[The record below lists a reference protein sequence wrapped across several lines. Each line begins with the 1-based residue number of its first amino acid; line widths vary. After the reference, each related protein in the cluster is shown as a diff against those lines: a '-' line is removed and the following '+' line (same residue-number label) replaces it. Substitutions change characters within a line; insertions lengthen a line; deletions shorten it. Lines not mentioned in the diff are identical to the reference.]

1 MGYIIKDTSALIVT
15 KLTDY
20 GRLQMS
26 KGLFDITY
34 FQVGDSEVCYDCLSN
49 PDLTKGMVLDAEFN
63 ANNGSPV
70 PQKNQA
76 NIKYPIFVDST
87 SGNTFGIP
95 VNDAGIESIY
105 NTAAARGFFTADT
118 ATPTVYSAFTS
129 SAYTL
134 TSTTI
139 SITSFASGN
148 TFTSGIASSVNP
160 NDFVTIYYNGGFS
173 PIQNAGPVLTYKII
187 GITGTT
193 IEVDRQLPNYTDY
206 SGNTPMLFYPSG
218 MTVLYDT
225 FSFTGYSTEELFL
238 NSTACLAEDA
248 NTVIWNMNTPWTVSP
263 AGLDNNL
270 YQDYNYF
277 GSTAYTGTKEY
288 LGYNSNDGQIDTDST
303 YYFNSLN
310 DKIILSPSN
319 QKAISIIHYTN
330 EALDSFYGEK
340 FATNPRDNSV
350 SLSADTGAAMHLK
363 VSIPWLMWH
372 KNTGGTIGQ
381 EFYIDPSGY
390 TLLEEYYIE
399 STKNVYMST
408 PGMRYY
414 HLWDTNPSTGI
425 YTNRVGKVWPD
436 LKLITFDDD
445 ELFAVMNGKSNR
457 NWTLPAPRLSLV
469 SPYTMDNTLSNN
481 DGVLSSQTQT
491 MWVTYRFNNSGD
503 TNSLHC
509 NYYSKISGPTSACT
523 DNSQN
528 VILSFGNEFAFL
540 QTTAGTLP
548 SGYSANEM
556 MVLAQITTGSTIPDP
571 KQWKEIDINYQ
582 ISGTSVGGFI
592 SPSGLTGTTI
602 QITLNDYNNAPIYDL
617 SDYID
622 LVQNS
627 STGVT
632 YNFGDDYYFYGTI
645 ETDIQA
651 SIYVMNYKCNLG
663 QSQFQNST
671 NPTWTGGAP
680 YVTEVGLYDSN
691 KNLMVISKIQSPE
704 KRQGVQQYSIKLDF

>member
-1 MGYIIKDTSALIVT
+1 MGYILKDTSALVVT

-26 KGLFDITY
+26 RGLFDITY
-34 FQVGDSEVCYDCLSN
+34 FQVGDSEVCYDCLDN
-49 PDLTKGMVLDAEFN
+49 PDLSKGMVLDAEYN
-63 ANNGSPV
+63 SNNGSPI

-87 SGNTFGIP
+87 SGNTFGLP
-95 VNDAGIESIY
+95 VNDATIESIY
-105 NTAAARGFFTADT
+105 NSATPRGFFTADT
-118 ATPTVYSAFTS
+118 ATTTVYSAFTS
-129 SAYTL
+129 SAYTINDDIIDI
-134 TSTTI
+134 STI
-139 SITSFASGN
+139 SSGN
-148 TFTSGIASSVNP
+148 TFTLSVAASVNEG
-160 NDFVTIYYNGGFS
+160 DFITMYFNGGYS
-173 PIQNAGPVLTYKII
+173 PIENAGPVLTYKIV

-193 IEVDRQLPNYTDY
+193 VEVDRQLPDY
-206 SGNTPMLFYPSG
+206 SDYTGNIPVLIYPSG

-225 FSFTGYSTEELFL
+225 FSFTGYTTEELFL
-238 NSTACLAEDA
+238 NA
-248 NTVIWNMNTPWTVSP
+248 NSCYEQDSNVLVWNMNTPWTESP

-288 LGYNSNDGQIDTDST
+288 LGYNSNNGQIDTDST
-303 YYFNSLN
+303 YYYNSLN
-310 DKIILSPSN
+310 DKIILSPSD
-319 QKAISIIHYTN
+319 QKAISIVHYTN
-330 EALDSFYGEK
+330 EAIDSFYGEK
-340 FATNPRDNSV
+340 FATNPRDNSI
-350 SLSADTGAAMHLK
+350 SLSADTGAAQHFK

-381 EFYIDPSGY
+381 DFYIDPSGY
-390 TLLEEYYIE
+390 TLLDTYYIE
-399 STKNVYMST
+399 STKNVYMSN
-408 PGMRYY
+408 PGLRYY
-414 HLWDTNPSTGI
+414 HLWDTNPSVGGN
-425 YTNRVGKVWPD
+425 TNRVGKVWPD

-445 ELFAVMNGKSNR
+445 ELVAVMNGKSNR

-491 MWVTYRFNNSGD
+491 MWVTYRFNNTGD

-509 NYYSKISGPTSACT
+509 NYYSKINGPTTACT

-528 VILSFGNEFAFL
+528 VILNFGNEFAFL
-540 QTTAGTLP
+540 QTSQGSLP
-548 SGYSANEM
+548 SGYSANQM
-556 MVLAQITTGSTIPDP
+556 MVLVQIVSGDTRPDP
-571 KQWKEIDINYQ
+571 KQWREIDITYQ

-592 SPSGLTGTTI
+592 SPSGLTGSTI
-602 QITLNDYNNAPIYDL
+602 QITLNDYNNAPNYDL
-617 SDYID
+617 SEYID
-622 LVQNS
+622 LVPNN
-627 STGVT
+627 TVGVT
-632 YNFGDDYYFYGTI
+632 YNFGDDYYFYGNI

-651 SIYVMNYKCNLG
+651 TIYVMNYKCNLG

>member
-160 NDFVTIYYNGGFS
+160 NDFVTIYYNGGYS

-193 IEVDRQLPNYTDY
+193 IEVDRQLPDYTDY
-206 SGNTPMLFYPSG
+206 SGNIDMLFYPSG

-225 FSFTGYSTEELFL
+225 FSFTGYSTEDLFL
-238 NSTACLAEDA
+238 NSTACFYEDA
-248 NTVIWNMNTPWTVSP
+248 NTVIWNMNTPWTESP

-310 DKIILSPSN
+310 DKIILSPSD

-399 STKNVYMST
+399 SAKNVYMAN

-445 ELFAVMNGKSNR
+445 ELVAVMNGKSNR

-528 VILSFGNEFAFL
+528 VILNFGNEFAFL
-540 QTTAGTLP
+540 QTTQGTLP

-556 MVLAQITTGSTIPDP
+556 MVLAQITTGSTRPDP
-571 KQWKEIDINYQ
+571 KQWREIDINYQ

-602 QITLNDYNNAPIYDL
+602 QITLNDYNNATNYVL
-617 SDYID
+617 SEYID
-622 LVQNS
+622 LVPNN
-627 STGVT
+627 STGLT
-632 YNFGDDYYFYGTI
+632 YNFGDDYYFYGTL

-671 NPTWTGGAP
+671 NPTWTGGTP

>member
-20 GRLQMS
+20 GRMQMS

-34 FQVGDSEVCYDCLSN
+34 FQVGDSEVCYDCLTN

-63 ANNGSPV
+63 ANNGSPQ

-129 SAYTL
+129 SAYTI
-134 TSTTI
+134 TGETI
-139 SITSFASGN
+139 GINTFNSGN
-148 TFTSGIASSVNP
+148 TFTSSVASSLNP

-187 GITGTT
+187 GITGNT
-193 IEVDRQLPNYTDY
+193 IEVDRQLPNYTEY
-206 SGNTPMLFYPSG
+206 SGNIPMLFYPSG
-218 MTVLYDT
+218 MTVMYDT
-225 FSFTGYSTEELFL
+225 FSFTGYSTEDLFL
-238 NSTACLAEDA
+238 NSTACFYEDA
-248 NTVIWNMNTPWTVSP
+248 NTVIWNMNTPWTESP

-288 LGYNSNDGQIDTDST
+288 LGYNSNEGQIDTDST

-445 ELFAVMNGKSNR
+445 ELVAVMNGKSNR
-457 NWTLPAPRLSLV
+457 NWTLPTPRLSLV

-509 NYYSKISGPTSACT
+509 NYYSQISGPTSACT

-528 VILSFGNEFAFL
+528 VILNFGNEFAFL
-540 QTTAGTLP
+540 QTSAGVTP

-556 MVLAQITTGSTIPDP
+556 LVLAQITSGSTRPDP

-602 QITLNDYNNAPIYDL
+602 QITLNDYNTAPIYIL
-617 SDYID
+617 SEYID
-622 LVQNS
+622 LVQNN

-632 YNFGDDYYFYGTI
+632 YNFGDDYYFYGTL

-671 NPTWTGGAP
+671 NPTWTGGTP

>member
-1 MGYIIKDTSALIVT
+1 
-15 KLTDY
+15 
-20 GRLQMS
+20 
-26 KGLFDITY
+26 
-34 FQVGDSEVCYDCLSN
+34 
-49 PDLTKGMVLDAEFN
+49 
-63 ANNGSPV
+63 
-70 PQKNQA
+70 
-76 NIKYPIFVDST
+76 
-87 SGNTFGIP
+87 
-95 VNDAGIESIY
+95 
-105 NTAAARGFFTADT
+105 
-118 ATPTVYSAFTS
+118 
-129 SAYTL
+129 
-134 TSTTI
+134 
-139 SITSFASGN
+139 
-148 TFTSGIASSVNP
+148 
-160 NDFVTIYYNGGFS
+160 
-173 PIQNAGPVLTYKII
+173 
-187 GITGTT
+187 
-193 IEVDRQLPNYTDY
+193 
-206 SGNTPMLFYPSG
+206 
-218 MTVLYDT
+218 
-225 FSFTGYSTEELFL
+225 
-238 NSTACLAEDA
+238 
-248 NTVIWNMNTPWTVSP
+248 
-263 AGLDNNL
+263 
-270 YQDYNYF
+270 
-277 GSTAYTGTKEY
+277 
-288 LGYNSNDGQIDTDST
+288 
-303 YYFNSLN
+303 
-310 DKIILSPSN
+310 
-319 QKAISIIHYTN
+319 
-330 EALDSFYGEK
+330 
-340 FATNPRDNSV
+340 
-350 SLSADTGAAMHLK
+350 
-363 VSIPWLMWH
+363 
-372 KNTGGTIGQ
+372 
-381 EFYIDPSGY
+381 
-390 TLLEEYYIE
+390 
-399 STKNVYMST
+399 MST

-445 ELFAVMNGKSNR
+445 ELVAVMNGKSNR

-528 VILSFGNEFAFL
+528 VILNFGNEFAFL

-556 MVLAQITTGSTIPDP
+556 MVLAQITTGSTIPNP

-602 QITLNDYNNAPIYDL
+602 QITLNDYNTAPIYDL

-622 LVQNS
+622 LVQNNS
-627 STGVT
+627 SGVT

-671 NPTWTGGAP
+671 NPTWTGGTP

>member
-20 GRLQMS
+20 GRMQMS

-34 FQVGDSEVCYDCLSN
+34 FQVGDSEVCYDCLTN

-63 ANNGSPV
+63 ANNGSPQ

-129 SAYTL
+129 SAYTI
-134 TSTTI
+134 TGETI
-139 SITSFASGN
+139 GINTFNSGN
-148 TFTSGIASSVNP
+148 TFTSSVASSLNP

-187 GITGTT
+187 GITGNT
-193 IEVDRQLPNYTDY
+193 IEVDRQLPNYTEY
-206 SGNTPMLFYPSG
+206 SSNIPMLFYPSG

-225 FSFTGYSTEELFL
+225 FSFTGYSTEDLFL
-238 NSTACLAEDA
+238 NSTACFYEDA
-248 NTVIWNMNTPWTVSP
+248 NTVIWNMNTPWTESP

-288 LGYNSNDGQIDTDST
+288 LGYNSNEGQIDTDST

-445 ELFAVMNGKSNR
+445 ELVAVMNGKSNR

-509 NYYSKISGPTSACT
+509 NYYSQISGPTSACT

-528 VILSFGNEFAFL
+528 VILNFGNEFAFL
-540 QTTAGTLP
+540 QTSPGVTP

-556 MVLAQITTGSTIPDP
+556 LVLAQITSGSTRPDP

-602 QITLNDYNNAPIYDL
+602 QISLNDYNTAPIYIL
-617 SDYID
+617 SEYID
-622 LVQNS
+622 LVQNN

-632 YNFGDDYYFYGTI
+632 YNFGDDYYFYGTL

-671 NPTWTGGAP
+671 NPTWTGGTP

>member
-20 GRLQMS
+20 GRMQMS

-34 FQVGDSEVCYDCLSN
+34 FQVGDSEVCYDCLTN
-49 PDLTKGMVLDAEFN
+49 PDLSKGMVLDAEYN

-118 ATPTVYSAFTS
+118 VTPTVYSAFTS

-148 TFTSGIASSVNP
+148 TFTSGIASSVSP
-160 NDFVTIYYNGGFS
+160 GDFVAIYYNGGFS

-193 IEVDRQLPNYTDY
+193 IEVDRQLPDFTDY
-206 SGNTPMLFYPSG
+206 SGTIPMAFYPSG

-225 FSFTGYSTEELFL
+225 FSFTGYSTEDLFL
-238 NSTACLAEDA
+238 NSTACFYEDA
-248 NTVIWNMNTPWTVSP
+248 NTVIWNMNTPWTESP

-310 DKIILSPSN
+310 DKIILSPSD

-340 FATNPRDNSV
+340 FATNPRDNSIP
-350 SLSADTGAAMHLK
+350 LSADTGAAMHLK

-399 STKNVYMST
+399 SAKNVYMAN

-445 ELFAVMNGKSNR
+445 ELVAVMNGKSNR

-509 NYYSKISGPTSACT
+509 NYYSKINGPTSACT

-528 VILSFGNEFAFL
+528 VILNFGNEFAFL
-540 QTTAGTLP
+540 QTTQGTLP

-556 MVLAQITTGSTIPDP
+556 MVLAQITTGSTRPDP
-571 KQWKEIDINYQ
+571 KQWREIDINYQ

-602 QITLNDYNNAPIYDL
+602 QITLNDYNNATNYVL
-617 SDYID
+617 SEYID
-622 LVQNS
+622 LVPNN
-627 STGVT
+627 STGLT
-632 YNFGDDYYFYGTI
+632 YNFGDDYYFYGTL

-671 NPTWTGGAP
+671 NPTWTGGTP

>member
-20 GRLQMS
+20 GRMQMS

-34 FQVGDSEVCYDCLSN
+34 FQVGDSEVCYDCLTN

-63 ANNGSPV
+63 ANNGSPQ

-95 VNDAGIESIY
+95 VNDAGTESIY

-129 SAYTL
+129 SAYTI
-134 TSTTI
+134 TGETI
-139 SITSFASGN
+139 GINTFNSGN
-148 TFTSGIASSVNP
+148 TFTSSVASSLNP

-187 GITGTT
+187 GITGNT
-193 IEVDRQLPNYTDY
+193 IEVDRQLPNYTEY
-206 SGNTPMLFYPSG
+206 SGNIPMLFYPSG
-218 MTVLYDT
+218 MTVMYDT
-225 FSFTGYSTEELFL
+225 FSFTGYSTEDLFL
-238 NSTACLAEDA
+238 NSTACFYEDA
-248 NTVIWNMNTPWTVSP
+248 NTVIWNMNTPWTESP

-288 LGYNSNDGQIDTDST
+288 LGYNSNEGQIDTDST

-445 ELFAVMNGKSNR
+445 ELVAVMNGKSNR

-509 NYYSKISGPTSACT
+509 NYYSQISGPTSACT

-528 VILSFGNEFAFL
+528 VILNFGNEFVFL
-540 QTTAGTLP
+540 QTSAGVTL

-556 MVLAQITTGSTIPDP
+556 LVLAQITSGSTRPDP

-602 QITLNDYNNAPIYDL
+602 QITLNDYNTAPIYIL
-617 SDYID
+617 SEYID
-622 LVQNS
+622 LVQNN

-632 YNFGDDYYFYGTI
+632 YNFGDDYYFYGTL

-671 NPTWTGGAP
+671 NPTWTGGTP

>member
-134 TSTTI
+134 TSSTI
-139 SITSFASGN
+139 DITSFASGN
-148 TFTSGIASSVNP
+148 TFTDPIASSVNP
-160 NDFVTIYYNGGFS
+160 GDFVTIYYNGGFS
-173 PIQNAGPVLTYKII
+173 PIQNAGPVSTYKII

-206 SGNTPMLFYPSG
+206 SGNIDMLFYPSG

-340 FATNPRDNSV
+340 FATNPRDNSI

-381 EFYIDPSGY
+381 EFYIDPLGY

-445 ELFAVMNGKSNR
+445 ELVAVMNGKSNR

-481 DGVLSSQTQT
+481 DGVLSAQTQN

-528 VILSFGNEFAFL
+528 VILSLGNEFAFL

-602 QITLNDYNNAPIYDL
+602 QITLNDYDNAPIYDL

-632 YNFGDDYYFYGTI
+632 YNFGDDYYFYGTM

-671 NPTWTGGAP
+671 NPTWTGGTP

>member
-20 GRLQMS
+20 GRMQMS

-34 FQVGDSEVCYDCLSN
+34 FQVGDSEVCYDCLTN

-63 ANNGSPV
+63 ANNGSPQ

-129 SAYTL
+129 SAYTI
-134 TSTTI
+134 TGETI
-139 SITSFASGN
+139 GINTFNSGN
-148 TFTSGIASSVNP
+148 TFTSSVASSLNP

-187 GITGTT
+187 GITGNT
-193 IEVDRQLPNYTDY
+193 IEVDRQLPNYTEY
-206 SGNTPMLFYPSG
+206 SSNIPMLFYPSG
-218 MTVLYDT
+218 MTILYDT
-225 FSFTGYSTEELFL
+225 FSFTGYSTEDLFL
-238 NSTACLAEDA
+238 NSTACFYEDA
-248 NTVIWNMNTPWTVSP
+248 NTVIWNMNTPWTESP

-288 LGYNSNDGQIDTDST
+288 LGYNSNEGQIDTDST

-445 ELFAVMNGKSNR
+445 ELVAVMNGKSNR

-509 NYYSKISGPTSACT
+509 NYYSQISGPTSACT

-528 VILSFGNEFAFL
+528 VILNFGNEFAFL
-540 QTTAGTLP
+540 QTSPGVTP

-556 MVLAQITTGSTIPDP
+556 LVLAQITSGSTRPDP

-602 QITLNDYNNAPIYDL
+602 QISLNDYNTAPIYIL
-617 SDYID
+617 SEYID
-622 LVQNS
+622 LVQNN

-632 YNFGDDYYFYGTI
+632 YNFGDDYYFYGTL

-671 NPTWTGGAP
+671 NPTWTGGTP